1 MSLYFIKSDFK
12 KDKDGNYSLGVS
24 KASSIFY
31 RVVDSDE
38 GLEALKAAY
47 NALSEDERSRTVEY
61 TNGRWIVILMR
72 TIVSFAV
79 RLCLRRTTTFVIY
92 VMIVEINNK

>member
-38 GLEALKAAY
+38 GLEALKAARPDL
-47 NALSEDERSRTVEY
+47 NMTDALDPASISTQVFGAI
-61 TNGRWIVILMR
+61 TGMV
-72 TIVSFAV
+72 TAS
-79 RLCLRRTTTFVIY
+79 
-92 VMIVEINNK
+92 

>member
-47 NALSEDERSRTVEY
+47 DALSEDERSSTVEY
-61 TNGRWIVILMR
+61 LYQWQVERYTNENNCE
-72 TIVSFAV
+72 
-79 RLCLRRTTTFVIY
+79 LCGKAMLEEDYHFCDICDDCRD
-92 VMIVEINNK
+92 K